1 VSARLAID
9 SCNRPSLS
17 DVEYDVARTVNQSNG
32 ANSAA
37 AGSNPDSIGGRLRA
51 FWDFLVL
58 FSGISTA
65 SNLTRTRRQRV
76 FRRGLFLFRGGRAR

>member
-1 VSARLAID
+1 MTEDASL
-9 SCNRPSLS
+9 NRTRSVRES
-17 DVEYDVARTVNQSNG
+17 
-32 ANSAA
+32 
-37 AGSNPDSIGGRLRA
+37 LRA

-76 FRRGLFLFRGGRAR
+76 FRRGLFLFRGGRAK